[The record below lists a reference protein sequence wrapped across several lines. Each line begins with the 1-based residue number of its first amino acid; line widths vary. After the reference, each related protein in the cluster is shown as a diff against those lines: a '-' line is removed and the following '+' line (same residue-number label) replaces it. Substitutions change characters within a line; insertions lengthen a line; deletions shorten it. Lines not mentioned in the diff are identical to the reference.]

1 MLRQCFLRSAYHSGL
16 SSWLFCIHPD
26 TIPLVNTLIRS
37 EEFAEWLRQL
47 RDPKGKAR
55 IIARL
60 DAAALGNFGD
70 CEPVGE
76 GVSEMRIHTG
86 PGYRVYFTRHGR
98 VVYVLLLAGDK
109 STQQRDIKRAI
120 RMARELELSDE

>member
-1 MLRQCFLRSAYHSGL
+1 MSDFPSGPPRIRS
-16 SSWLFCIHPD
+16 D
-26 TIPLVNTLIRS
+26 TIEPLNTIIRT
-37 EEFAEWLRQL
+37 EEFAEWFHRLKDR
-47 RDPKGKAR
+47 KGKAR

-76 GVSEMRIHTG
+76 GVSEMRVHTG
-86 PGYRVYFTRHGR
+86 PGYRLYVTRRGR

-120 RMARELELSDE
+120 RMARELEFSDE

>member
-1 MLRQCFLRSAYHSGL
+1 MPDCSIWSFRIRS
-16 SSWLFCIHPD
+16 D
-26 TIPLVNTLIRS
+26 TLQSVNTIIRT
-37 EEFAEWLRQL
+37 EEFAEWFRQL
-47 RDPKGKAR
+47 RDIKGKAR

-76 GVSEMRIHTG
+76 GVSEMRVHTG
-86 PGYRVYFTRHGR
+86 PGYRLYFTRRGR

-109 STQQRDIKRAI
+109 STQRRDIKRAI
-120 RMARELELSDE
+120 QMASKLELSDE